1 MTKDDILDLIEEEDV
16 EFIRLQFTDFYGI
29 LKNIAIT
36 SAQLKRV
43 SDNKFYF
50 ESSAFYDNFITGSE
64 ELYLVPDYDTFVMLP
79 WRPQQGKVGKLF
91 CDVYKEDGT
100 VFALS
105 PRTILKNVI
114 DKASAKGYS
123 FEVSPEIEFF
133 LFHTDDNGNPTT
145 ITHEKAG
152 YLDVG
157 PIDFGENARRDIVL
171 ALEDMGFIVES
182 SHHEKAAAQHEID
195 LAEAD
200 ALKTADSLMTFRFA
214 TRSIAKRFGLYAT
227 FMPKPVQHVAG
238 SGTHLKFR
246 VYKNDKNVF
255 RTDKNVE
262 MSFIA
267 GILDHVKGL
276 SAITNPI
283 VNSYKRIAHSTN
295 GFEAKVSEGG
305 DMVSIKVKHTKDD
318 AFVNLRFPD
327 GAANPYLAIAACIV
341 AGLDGIERQLSLD
354 NYTGKKKKEF
364 AQNMNEANKALKSDK
379 LLSEALGQ
387 NFVNA
392 YTELKKLEW
401 EDYVSKVSQWE
412 LDTYLSK
419 M

>member
-114 DKASAKGYS
+114 DKASSKGYS

-379 LLSEALGQ
+379 LLSEALGR

-419 M
+419 L